1 MKSFNP
7 LNHLHPET
15 SIFTNSQIH
24 IDNIDELVRERPH
37 TGWCSMNQPGW
48 ETLLEHASLPTQN
61 QTSGKPIDN
70 AHAPSCPMM
79 T

>member
-1 MKSFNP
+1 MKAFNP

-37 TGWCSMNQPGW
+37 NRMVQHESAWLGDLVGACILANTKSNFRKTM
-48 ETLLEHASLPTQN
+48 
-61 QTSGKPIDN
+61 
-70 AHAPSCPMM
+70 
-79 T
+79 